1 MLLNVQITLLLLPSL
16 LLLIPIIST
25 NIHELNEAVFLD
37 PRTHSALIHCPL
49 DFTPS
54 SDIQWYDVANH
65 RYEADHGRYYRING
79 SQPFDR
85 EFICSSLS
93 QSGAG
98 SNEKYRIKI
107 RTYGKSSHRQSLL
120 PRWLPSGETF
130 LDRPLTIRTA
140 FLRNI
145 TNTSITIDWEDDNYN
160 RNANITYY
168 ELVLK

>member
-1 MLLNVQITLLLLPSL
+1 MILTDQITLLFPCLF
-16 LLLIPIIST
+16 LLIST
-25 NIHELNEAVFLD
+25 SSTTIHELHEAVFLD

-49 DFTPS
+49 DFNPS

-65 RYEADHGRYYRING
+65 RYESDRGRYYRING

-107 RTYGKSSHRQSLL
+107 RTYGKSPYRNWF
-120 PRWLPSGETF
+120 RPSWDTY
-130 LDRPLTIRTA
+130 LDRPLNIRNA